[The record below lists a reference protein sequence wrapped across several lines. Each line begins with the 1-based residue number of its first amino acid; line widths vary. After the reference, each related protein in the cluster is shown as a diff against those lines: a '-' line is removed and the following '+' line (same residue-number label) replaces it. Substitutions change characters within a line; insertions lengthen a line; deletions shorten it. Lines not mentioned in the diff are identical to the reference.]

1 MKYSVGILTVS
12 DTCFQGLNEDISGPK
27 IKKYLE
33 ETEAWNVVQVGCV
46 PDEEDKIQ
54 SVIKQWVDELH
65 INLIL
70 TTGGTGFSIRDK
82 TPEAVSP
89 LFEREA
95 PGISTAMMVSSLKIT
110 HMAMLSRSVS
120 GIRKE
125 SVIITLPGSPKA
137 AIENLEAVIR
147 GLPHAVD
154 LATGGSG
161 KSVHQKMQGGSF
173 THSHTHGQKKS
184 HHHSCGRDHTHGH
197 PHRQTA
203 KGPTPVAFRDRSSP
217 FPMQPVDQAIQ
228 TILENVQMLSTVR
241 VPVDTDLIGY
251 TLAED
256 IYARESVPGYRASIV
271 DGYAVIATD
280 GAGKYPVIQDAST
293 AGGLESPIQLASG
306 HIARV
311 TTGAPVP
318 DGATGVVMVEY
329 TSLIQASKDG
339 HVEEIVEILEGVPEG
354 ANIREIG
361 VDTQSGDLVL
371 KKGDNITLVGGEIGI
386 LASVGVR
393 EVLVYKKPV
402 VGILSTGNEVIDL
415 SSTDELKY
423 GQIRDSNRPTLAAAI
438 RSAGCEVLD
447 LGIVKD
453 SRETLRSALVDSFSK
468 ADVVIST
475 GGVSMGELDLMK
487 SILENDIKAQ
497 LHFGRVNMKPGKPT
511 TFATYSHESSKQK
524 KLIFALP
531 GNPVSATVTFYLFVL
546 PALRKLLGYS
556 NPELPVIKVKIS
568 HSLSL
573 DTRPEYHRA
582 IVAPTFVND
591 QMTLLASS
599 TGVQQ
604 SSRML
609 SMRSANALLR
619 LPSSDDGKSV
629 LEEGSFVDAIL
640 VGSL

>member
-1 MKYSVGILTVS
+1 MKYTVGILTVS
-12 DTCFQGLNEDISGPK
+12 DTCFQGLNEDRSGPK
-27 IKKYLE
+27 LKAFLE
-33 ETEAWNVVQVGCV
+33 EAGAWNVVQVGCV
-46 PDEEDKIQ
+46 PDEVEKIQ
-54 SVIKQWVDELH
+54 SVVRQWVDELQL
-65 INLIL
+65 NLIL
-70 TTGGTGFSIRDK
+70 TTGGTGFAKRDI

-89 LFEREA
+89 LFDRSA

-110 HMAMLSRSVS
+110 HMAMLSRATAGV
-120 GIRKE
+120 RKE
-125 SVIITLPGSPKA
+125 SVIVTLPGSPKA
-137 AIENLEAVIR
+137 AIENLEAIVR
-147 GLPHAVD
+147 GLPHALD
-154 LATGGSG
+154 LASGGSG
-161 KSVHQKMQGGSF
+161 KSVHQKMQGDSF
-173 THSHTHGQKKS
+173 SHTHSHQSS

-197 PHRQTA
+197 SHGHKHGG
-203 KGPTPVAFRDRSSP
+203 KGPKPVAFRDRSSP
-217 FPMQPVDQAIQ
+217 YPMKPVDQAIQ
-228 TILENVQMLSTVR
+228 TILDNVQTLPTVK
-241 VPVDTDLIGY
+241 VPVDTSLIGY

-256 IYARESVPGYRASIV
+256 IFAKESVPGYRASIV
-271 DGYAVIATD
+271 DGYAVVATD
-280 GAGKYPVIQDAST
+280 GAGKFPVIQDAST
-293 AGGLESPIQLASG
+293 AGGLEAPIQLTSG

-318 DGATGVVMVEY
+318 EGATGVVMVEY
-329 TSLIQASKDG
+329 TSLIQASEDG
-339 HVEEIVEILEGVPEG
+339 SVEQVVEISEGVPEG

-361 VDTQSGDLVL
+361 VDTRAGDLVL
-371 KKGDNITLVGGEIGI
+371 KKGDSITLVGGEIGI

-393 EVLVYKKPV
+393 EVLVYKRPV

-415 SSTDELKY
+415 TSTNELKY

-453 SRETLRSALVDSFSK
+453 SRETLKNALVDGLDK
-468 ADVVIST
+468 VDVIIST

-487 SILENDIKAQ
+487 SIIEDDLKAQ

-511 TFATYSHESSKQK
+511 TFATYTPENSEQK

-546 PALRKLLGYS
+546 PSLRKLLGYS
-556 NPELPVIKVKIS
+556 RPQLPTLKVKIS
-568 HSLSL
+568 HSLRL

-582 IVAPTFVND
+582 IIVPTLVGNE
-591 QMTLLASS
+591 MTLVASS

-609 SMRSANALLR
+609 SMRSANALLM
-619 LPSSDDGKSV
+619 LPSSDDGKTV
-629 LEEGSFVDAIL
+629 LEEGSFVNAIL